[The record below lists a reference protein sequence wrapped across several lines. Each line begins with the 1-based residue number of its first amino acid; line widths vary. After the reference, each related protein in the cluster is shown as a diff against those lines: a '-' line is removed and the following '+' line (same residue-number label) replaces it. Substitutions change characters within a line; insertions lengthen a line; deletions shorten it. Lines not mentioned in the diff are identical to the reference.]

1 MSITKQIHIHGGNA
15 ESVDVLTSKGLGWL
29 TVQVS
34 AGEQV
39 TIFLSADDLRT
50 IAAKCVTT
58 ADRMQDS
65 DTVTTV

>member
-1 MSITKQIHIHGGNA
+1 MSVTRQIHIHGGSA

-29 TVQVS
+29 TVQVVS
-34 AGEQV
+34 AEQV

-50 IAAKCVTT
+50 IAAKCLAT

-65 DTVTTV
+65 DTVTV